1 MKDTIVENGSKG
13 IVAMILAMFGFIM
26 SAITEVILALVVL
39 MILDY
44 LTGMIASYQ
53 EKDWESNIAIKGV
66 IKKVGYIFLMLIT
79 VLFDYVLLN
88 VGEVLG
94 ITFSFIG
101 LFTFLVACWL
111 ISTELISIAENL
123 GRMGVP
129 IPSFL
134 KKAFKKLKDTSEV
147 IGEKEVGEEDTGA

>member
-1 MKDTIVENGSKG
+1 MKDFMGHGSKG
-13 IVAMILAMFGFIM
+13 IMAMVLAMFGFIM
-26 SAITEVILALVVL
+26 NAITEVILALALL

-44 LTGMIASYQ
+44 ITGMIASYQ
-53 EKDWESNIAIKGV
+53 EEDWASNIAIKGV

-101 LFTFLVACWL
+101 IFTFLVACWL

-134 KKAFKKLKDTSEV
+134 KKAFKKLKDTSEK
-147 IGEKEVGEEDTGA
+147 IGEDELGKDDRART